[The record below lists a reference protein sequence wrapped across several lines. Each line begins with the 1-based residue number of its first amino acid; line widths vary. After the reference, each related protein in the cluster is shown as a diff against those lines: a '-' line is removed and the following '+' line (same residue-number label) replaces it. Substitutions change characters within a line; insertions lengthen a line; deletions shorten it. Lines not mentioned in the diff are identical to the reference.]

1 MAASAHAGLCV
12 EAELRASGVAA
23 REVAGFVG
31 SITTCVCYGACCSA
45 TSNCGC
51 CFSAHNLDCTR
62 AALFLLWAFVPEDAL
77 RAAGVTYYP
86 AKWWALAAPSWLCA
100 AVLYCYTAYGRRVR
114 GAARAT
120 SRGLTQPACAA

>member
-1 MAASAHAGLCV
+1 MASSAHAGRSV
-12 EAELRASGVAA
+12 EAELRATGVAA

-31 SITTCVCYGACCSA
+31 SITTCVCFGACCGA
-45 TSNCGC
+45 ASNCGC
-51 CFSAHNLDCTR
+51 CFRLTTSTAR
-62 AALFLLWAFVPEDAL
+62 AALFLLWAFVPEEAL

-114 GAARAT
+114 CDAGAT
-120 SRGLTQPACAA
+120 QRGLTPPVCAA